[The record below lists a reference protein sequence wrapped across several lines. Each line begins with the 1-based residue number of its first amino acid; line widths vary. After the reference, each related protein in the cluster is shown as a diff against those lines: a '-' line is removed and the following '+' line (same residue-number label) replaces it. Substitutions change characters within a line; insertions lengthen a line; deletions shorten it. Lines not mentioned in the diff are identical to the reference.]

1 MYVVV
6 VYDADDEERERIRG
20 SLQTQLHWIQQ
31 SVFAGEVTKT
41 TAEDIFSE
49 LQALVDDARVT
60 FWMFDRKPDTR
71 HVGEQEDEESIFL

>member
-41 TAEDIFSE
+41 TAEDLFSE
-49 LQALVDDARVT
+49 LQSLVDGARVT
-60 FWMFDRKPDTR
+60 LWMLDRKPDTR
-71 HVGEQEDEESIFL
+71 HIGQQEDEESIFL